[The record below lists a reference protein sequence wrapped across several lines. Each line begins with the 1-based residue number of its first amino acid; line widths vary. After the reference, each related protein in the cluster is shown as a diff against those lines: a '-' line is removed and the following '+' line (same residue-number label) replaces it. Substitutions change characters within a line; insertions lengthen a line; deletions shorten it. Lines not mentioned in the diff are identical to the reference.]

1 MTAARNNS
9 LIQHFLKECNEKQEN
24 DVTNIPLNVLG
35 QPDHG
40 HQSET
45 TSHSA
50 STEAKKTPVT
60 PDDRAE
66 IETTLKSGANE
77 IETITSEIEE
87 YDDIENN
94 DNNDVTSDIIGKDKE
109 NIKRISIKLNHT
121 IFRCIECED
130 EDESHLYF
138 RGFKKFHLIPEKD
151 LLYSELLESYRDKV
165 SKRINGLWY
174 RVRKKNRSAFIP
186 ITWRTYLVDY
196 IYLRH
201 EVSDI
206 MHTCAILY

>member
-1 MTAARNNS
+1 MTATGNNS

-24 DVTNIPLNVLG
+24 DVTNIRLNVLR
-35 QPDHG
+35 QSDHG
-40 HQSET
+40 HRSET

-50 STEAKKTPVT
+50 STATKKTPVT

-66 IETTLKSGANE
+66 IEATPKSGANE
-77 IETITSEIEE
+77 IETIASEIEE
-87 YDDIENN
+87 Y
-94 DNNDVTSDIIGKDKE
+94 NDVEDGE
-109 NIKRISIKLNHT
+109 NIERDKKHCKISIKLNHT

-130 EDESHLYF
+130 EDSHLYF
-138 RGFKKFHLIPEKD
+138 RGFKKFHLVPEKD

-174 RVRKKNRSAFIP
+174 RVRKKNKSAFIP

-206 MHTCAILY
+206 MHNYVILY